1 MTQSKENALRDEKRL
16 AALKR
21 IADIAHQ
28 PANGSLNQAGQS
40 APVGQNGIVE
50 VYYEGGIYSRPAERK
65 PTEDERC
72 EYALHAAGRATQD
85 YPTRAMFVL
94 PGWTGIEAAG
104 EVDTATWQV
113 TFGHN
118 PDEGGRQ

>member
-21 IADIAHQ
+21 IADIAHKA
-28 PANGSLNQAGQS
+28 ANGSLNQAGRS
-40 APVGQNGIVE
+40 APVGRNGIVE
-50 VYYEGGIYSRPAERK
+50 VYCEGGIYSRPAEQK

-72 EYALHAAGRATQD
+72 EYARHTAGRAAQD

-94 PGWTGIEAAG
+94 PDWTGIEAAG
-104 EVDTATWQV
+104 EVNTDTWHV
-113 TFGHN
+113 TSGHN
-118 PDEGGRQ
+118 PDE

>member
-1 MTQSKENALRDEKRL
+1 MTQSKDNALRDEKRL

-21 IADIAHQ
+21 IADIAHKA
-28 PANGSLNQAGQS
+28 ANGSLNQAGRS
-40 APVGQNGIVE
+40 TPVGRNSVVE
-50 VYYEGGIYSRPAERK
+50 VYYEGGIYSRPADQE
-65 PTEDERC
+65 PTEDERR
-72 EYALHAAGRATQD
+72 EYALHAADRAAQD

-94 PGWTGIEAAG
+94 PGWTGIEAAD